1 MNLKVLGLGTALLAG
16 TLGLGCGKHVKP
28 QPTNNQP
35 DIYDSFAETFERK
48 PALPPGCP
56 CTDKRDAFSEKI
68 SHEIGVETGSLDSKI
83 DNCLE
88 ANEKCLKGARSFS
101 SETRPLAKG
110 LCNATTGAC
119 LVNTANDF
127 SGWTHYIDLDLFPH
141 DRDDAKSY
149 ECADEDELK
158 KAKAEVDAKYDE
170 VYDKEAKA
178 ACRDGDKECRSLIGS
193 FEPDKRPA
201 AKKLCDTFSKECNAS
216 IHREIVLP
224 DSVSWN
230 NDPLPPPP
238 KPKTCPLPNP
248 YRADSIASDRQFNQK
263 YWGIQDAASACK
275 VASKEG
281 KKTWAHTVS
290 LELRG
295 AFDAAIVRCFE
306 AARYKK

>member
-1 MNLKVLGLGTALLAG
+1 MSLRVLGLGTALLAG
-16 TLGLGCGKHVKP
+16 TIGLGCGKNANQ
-28 QPTNNQP
+28 QPTSSQASVSQSNSQP
-35 DIYDSFAETFERK
+35 TLRSWE
-48 PALPPGCP
+48 LPPGCP
-56 CTDKRDAFSEKI
+56 CTDKRDAFSKQFR
-68 SHEIGVETGSLDSKI
+68 HEIGDEIDNLDREI
-83 DNCLE
+83 DNCLD
-88 ANEKCLKGARSFS
+88 ANAKCLKGTRAFA

-110 LCNATTGAC
+110 LCNATANAC
-119 LVNTANDF
+119 LVGTAKDF
-127 SGWTHYIDLDLFPH
+127 SGWTHYIDLDLFPR
-141 DRDDAKSY
+141 DRDDVTSY
-149 ECADEDELK
+149 ECADKDELK
-158 KAKAEVDAKYDE
+158 KVEDEAHAKQDV

-178 ACRDGDKECRSLIGS
+178 ACQNGDKECRSLIDS

-201 AKKLCDTFSKECNAS
+201 AKNLCDTFLNECKDS
-216 IHREIVLP
+216 IHRKIVLP

-230 NDPLPPPP
+230 NEPLPPPP
-238 KPKTCPLPNP
+238 NPKTCPLPNP
-248 YRADSIASDRQFNQK
+248 YRADSIARDRQFSQK